1 MSKLDD
7 FNPKDMDL
15 SVQQLIQYFHEKK
28 KMQEINA
35 NIPEIMKKI
44 SKMVNGMDFVL
55 IVSGMAVHS
64 VASTLTQDDLIEELT
79 KVLEQSKDQKDNF
92 ENQRVSK
99 D

>member
-7 FNPKDMDL
+7 FDPKNMDL
-15 SVQQLIQYFHEKK
+15 SVQQLIQYFREKR

-35 NIPEIMKKI
+35 NIPDIMKQI

-64 VASTLTQDDLIEELT
+64 VASTLTPDDLIDELT
-79 KVLEQSKDQKDNF
+79 KALEQSKEQKDNF
-92 ENQRVSK
+92 EHQQVTK